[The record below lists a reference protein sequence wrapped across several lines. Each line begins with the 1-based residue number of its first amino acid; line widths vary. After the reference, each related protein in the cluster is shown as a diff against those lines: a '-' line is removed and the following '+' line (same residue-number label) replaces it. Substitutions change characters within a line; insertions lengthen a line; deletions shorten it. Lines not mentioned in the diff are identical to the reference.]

1 MQSAKTAGL
10 SAELPPLLRL
20 AVAYAP
26 APARPAWV
34 ALVLFDHRL
43 SRAVAGA
50 SSPLIGQL
58 KLAWWRD
65 RMRESAS
72 HWPGREPLLAALA
85 PFDPERV
92 TLEALVDA
100 WEGLIDDEARE
111 DARAR
116 LAQARAGAVAALA
129 RTLDCPADPNAIATL
144 AVHVSRRVTGE
155 RGGYLYALRCQ
166 KFCQPV
172 LLRLRENGQVAAVYD
187 PHPQCPGPGDQV
199 TKVNIELWRAP
210 GQIQRCNP
218 SVAQHL
224 QDQINGICIHHLGAR
239 RSGVHVAVQAA
250 LVALVAQIDLQSVQP
265 VAANGGEISRYQ

>member
-1 MQSAKTAGL
+1 MQGAKTAGL

-26 APARPAWV
+26 APARPAWT

-85 PFDPERV
+85 PFDPERAA
-92 TLEALVDA
+92 LEALVDA

-144 AVHVSRRVTGE
+144 ARRWTIPDAARSETVLVP
-155 RGGYLYALRCQ
+155 RALR
-166 KFCQPV
+166 PLLILANAPPSGAGLGA
-172 LLRLRENGQVAAVYD
+172 LLRTVR
-187 PHPQCPGPGDQV
+187 
-199 TKVNIELWRAP
+199 
-210 GQIQRCNP
+210 
-218 SVAQHL
+218 
-224 QDQINGICIHHLGAR
+224 LGMLGR
-239 RSGVHVAVQAA
+239 
-250 LVALVAQIDLQSVQP
+250 
-265 VAANGGEISRYQ
+265 